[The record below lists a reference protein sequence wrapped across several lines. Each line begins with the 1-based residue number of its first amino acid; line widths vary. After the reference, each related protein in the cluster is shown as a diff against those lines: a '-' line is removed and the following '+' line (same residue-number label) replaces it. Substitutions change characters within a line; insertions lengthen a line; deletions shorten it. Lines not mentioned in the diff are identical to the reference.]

1 MCARRRALPLSC
13 RETTVAPSEGKTT
26 PLLPPGKPV
35 GARVN
40 LEPDVLG
47 KYVESALGAALA
59 RLDDVEARLARL
71 EGA

>member
-1 MCARRRALPLSC
+1 M
-13 RETTVAPSEGKTT
+13 
-26 PLLPPGKPV
+26 
-35 GARVN
+35 N